1 MHALFIHGM
10 GRTQISGWA
19 LLRKL
24 RSSGIATSTFG
35 YSTALQN
42 FPQISHRLA
51 SRISTI
57 SVDDEYILIGHS
69 LGGVLLRSAL
79 ASLAAGTRPPSRV
92 FLLGSPIK
100 PARLAKILRCNP
112 IFRLATGDCGQM
124 LASDARMHCI
134 PPILAPTTGVFGD
147 RAIPVTRH
155 LFRGEQND
163 GVVSVSEVSATWIT
177 DTVIVP
183 IVHTFLPASSTV
195 AAIILKRLRTHTGD
209 GVDLRKN
216 GDALNL

>member
-24 RSSGIATSTFG
+24 RSCGIGTSSFG

-42 FPQISHRLA
+42 FPQISNRLA

-57 SVDDEYILIGHS
+57 SVDGEYILIGHS

-79 ASLAAGTRPPSRV
+79 ASLAVGMRPPTRV
-92 FLLGSPIK
+92 FLLGSPTK
-100 PARLAKILRCNP
+100 SARLAKILSGNP

-134 PPILAPTTGVFGD
+134 PPLLAPTTGVFGD
-147 RAIPVTRH
+147 RGIPVTRH
-155 LFRGEQND
+155 VFQGEQND

-183 IVHTFLPASSTV
+183 IVHTFLPASGAV
-195 AAIILKRLRTHTGD
+195 AAIIMERLRTCKGD
-209 GVDLRKN
+209 GVDS
-216 GDALNL
+216 